1 MQDIVFYNIFCYDMN
16 WVDSVCPIRLGGA
29 FMIESQNIEWKES
42 WRDEYLKWICG
53 FANAQGGKIYIGT
66 NDDGTV
72 IGVQNSKKLME
83 DIPNKVRDVLGI
95 IVDVNLLAQDG
106 KEYIEICVSPNTYPV
121 NYRGEYHYRSGSTKQ
136 LLKGQALNQFLLK
149 KTGITWD
156 SVPIQDVAIRD
167 LRNDSFDI
175 FREQAVLSKRMD
187 KKDIDSSNEQLLDS
201 LNLLDHGMLKRAAVL
216 LFHHNP
222 EKLIP
227 GSYVKIG
234 YFETDSELR
243 YQDEIHGSLI
253 SQADRVVDLIFTKYL
268 KADISYQ
275 GVTRTETYPF
285 PKEAIREAVFNA
297 IAHKFYG
304 TLIPIQIRVY
314 ADKMIIAND
323 CVFPDDWT
331 IDDLM
336 GSHRSRPYNPLI
348 ANTFFRAGFIE
359 AWGRGIEKIKDS
371 CVEAGNPMPEYAV
384 KKEDIMVTFKSLI
397 TDTTQDTTQAV
408 TQGTTQVDVN
418 AIENSIPMR
427 ILKVIGDN
435 PTLSQSQ
442 IAEMLGEKHDTIKYH
457 MRKMRLS
464 GVIKR
469 VGSSQKGKWIIT

>member
-1 MQDIVFYNIFCYDMN
+1 
-16 WVDSVCPIRLGGA
+16 
-29 FMIESQNIEWKES
+29 
-42 WRDEYLKWICG
+42 
-53 FANAQGGKIYIGT
+53 
-66 NDDGTV
+66 
-72 IGVQNSKKLME
+72 ME

-121 NYRGEYHYRSGSTKQ
+121 NCRGEYHYRSGSTKQ
-136 LLKGQALNQFLLK
+136 LLKGQALNQFLLR

-201 LNLLDHGMLKRAAVL
+201 LNLLDQGMLKRAAVL

-222 EKLIP
+222 EKWIP
-227 GSYVKIG
+227 GTYVKIG

-243 YQDEIHGSLI
+243 YQDEIHGLLI
-253 SQADRVVDLIFTKYL
+253 SQADKIVDLIFTKYL
-268 KADISYQ
+268 KAEISYR
-275 GVTRTETYPF
+275 GVTRVETYPF

-314 ADKMIIAND
+314 ADKIIIAND

-331 IDDLM
+331 VDDLM

-371 CVEAGNPMPEYAV
+371 SAEAGNPMPEYAV

-408 TQGTTQVDVN
+408 TQGTTQTDIS
-418 AIENSIPMR
+418 AIGNSIPMR
-427 ILKVIGDN
+427 ILKVIKDN
-435 PTLSQSQ
+435 PRLSQSQ

-457 MRKMRLS
+457 MRKLRLS
-464 GVIKR
+464 EVIVR
-469 VGSSQKGKWIIT
+469 EGTSQNGKWTIVDNKN

>member
-1 MQDIVFYNIFCYDMN
+1 
-16 WVDSVCPIRLGGA
+16 
-29 FMIESQNIEWKES
+29 MIESQNIEWKES

-66 NDDGTV
+66 DDEGTV
-72 IGVQNSKKLME
+72 IGVPNSRKLME

-156 SVPIQDVAIRD
+156 SVPVQDVAIRD

-175 FREQAVLSKRMD
+175 FREQAILSKRMD
-187 KKDIDSSNEQLLDS
+187 KKDVDSSSEKLLDS
-201 LNLLDHGMLKRAAVL
+201 LNLLNYGMLKRAAVL

-222 EKLIP
+222 EKWIP

-275 GVTRTETYPF
+275 GVTRIETYPF

-304 TLIPIQIRVY
+304 TLIPIQIKVY
-314 ADKMIIAND
+314 DDKMIIAND

-331 IDDLM
+331 VDDLM

-348 ANTFFRAGFIE
+348 ANTFFRAGFI
-359 AWGRGIEKIKDS
+359 
-371 CVEAGNPMPEYAV
+371 
-384 KKEDIMVTFKSLI
+384 
-397 TDTTQDTTQAV
+397 
-408 TQGTTQVDVN
+408 
-418 AIENSIPMR
+418 
-427 ILKVIGDN
+427 
-435 PTLSQSQ
+435 
-442 IAEMLGEKHDTIKYH
+442 
-457 MRKMRLS
+457 
-464 GVIKR
+464 
-469 VGSSQKGKWIIT
+469 

>member
-1 MQDIVFYNIFCYDMN
+1 M
-16 WVDSVCPIRLGGA
+16 A
-29 FMIESQNIEWKES
+29 ESQNIEWKES

-72 IGVQNSKKLME
+72 IGIQDSKKLME
-83 DIPNKVRDVLGI
+83 DIPNKVRDILGI
-95 IVDVNLLAQDG
+95 IVDVNLLAEDE
-106 KEYIEICVSPNTYPV
+106 KEYIEICVSSNTYPV

-156 SVPIQDVAIRD
+156 SVPIQDVAVRD

-187 KKDIDSSNEQLLDS
+187 KKDVDSSNEQLLDS
-201 LNLLDHGMLKRAAVL
+201 LNLLDHGMLKKAAIL

-222 EKLIP
+222 EKWIP

-268 KADISYQ
+268 KAEISYQ
-275 GVTRTETYPF
+275 GVTRVETYPF

-314 ADKMIIAND
+314 ADKIMIAND

-331 IDDLM
+331 VDDLM

-359 AWGRGIEKIKDS
+359 AWDRGIEKIKDS
-371 CVEAGNPMPEYAV
+371 CAQAGNPMPEYAV
-384 KKEDIMVTFKSLI
+384 KKEDIMVTFKSLV
-397 TDTTQDTTQAV
+397 TDTTQNTTQAV
-408 TQGTTQVDVN
+408 TQGTTQVGFQY
-418 AIENSIPMR
+418 IENSIPMR
-427 ILKVIGDN
+427 IIKVIKDN
-435 PTLSQSQ
+435 PALSQSQ

-457 MRKMRLS
+457 MRKMRIS
-464 GVIKR
+464 GIIAR
-469 VGSSQKGKWIIT
+469 EGTSQKGKWIIVDNKN

>member
-1 MQDIVFYNIFCYDMN
+1 
-16 WVDSVCPIRLGGA
+16 
-29 FMIESQNIEWKES
+29 MIESQNIEWKES

-222 EKLIP
+222 EKWIP

>member
-1 MQDIVFYNIFCYDMN
+1 M
-16 WVDSVCPIRLGGA
+16 A
-29 FMIESQNIEWKES
+29 ESQNIEWKES

-72 IGVQNSKKLME
+72 IGIQDSKKLME
-83 DIPNKVRDVLGI
+83 DIPNKVRDILGI
-95 IVDVNLLAQDG
+95 IVDVNLLAEDE

-156 SVPIQDVAIRD
+156 SVPIQDVAVRD

-187 KKDIDSSNEQLLDS
+187 KKDVDSSNEQLLDS
-201 LNLLDHGMLKRAAVL
+201 LNLLDHGMLKKAAIL

-222 EKLIP
+222 EKWIP

-268 KADISYQ
+268 KAEISYQ
-275 GVTRTETYPF
+275 GVTRVETYPF

-314 ADKMIIAND
+314 ADKIMIAND

-331 IDDLM
+331 VDDLM

-371 CVEAGNPMPEYAV
+371 CAQAGNPMPEYAV
-384 KKEDIMVTFKSLI
+384 KKEDIMVTFKSLV
-397 TDTTQDTTQAV
+397 TDTTQ
-408 TQGTTQVDVN
+408 
-418 AIENSIPMR
+418 I
-427 ILKVIGDN
+427 KVIKDN
-435 PTLSQSQ
+435 PALSQSQ

-457 MRKMRLS
+457 MRKMRIS
-464 GVIKR
+464 GIIAR
-469 VGSSQKGKWIIT
+469 EGTSQKGKWIIVDNKN

>member
-1 MQDIVFYNIFCYDMN
+1 
-16 WVDSVCPIRLGGA
+16 
-29 FMIESQNIEWKES
+29 
-42 WRDEYLKWICG
+42 
-53 FANAQGGKIYIGT
+53 
-66 NDDGTV
+66 
-72 IGVQNSKKLME
+72 ME

-106 KEYIEICVSPNTYPV
+106 KEYIEIYVSPNTYPV
-121 NYRGEYHYRSGSTKQ
+121 NCRGEYHYRSGSTKQ
-136 LLKGQALNQFLLK
+136 LLKGQALNQFLLR

-201 LNLLDHGMLKRAAVL
+201 LNLLDQGMLKRAAVL

-222 EKLIP
+222 EKWIP
-227 GSYVKIG
+227 GTYVKIG

-253 SQADRVVDLIFTKYL
+253 SQADKIVDLIFTKYL
-268 KADISYQ
+268 KAEISYR
-275 GVTRTETYPF
+275 GVTRVETYPF

-314 ADKMIIAND
+314 ADKIIIAND

-331 IDDLM
+331 VDDLM

-371 CVEAGNPMPEYAV
+371 SAEAGNPMPEYAV

-408 TQGTTQVDVN
+408 TQGTTQTDIS
-418 AIENSIPMR
+418 AIGNSIPMR
-427 ILKVIGDN
+427 ILKVIKDN
-435 PTLSQSQ
+435 PRLSQSQ

-457 MRKMRLS
+457 MRKLRLS
-464 GVIKR
+464 EVIVR
-469 VGSSQKGKWIIT
+469 EGTSQNGKWTIVDNKN

>member
-1 MQDIVFYNIFCYDMN
+1 
-16 WVDSVCPIRLGGA
+16 
-29 FMIESQNIEWKES
+29 
-42 WRDEYLKWICG
+42 
-53 FANAQGGKIYIGT
+53 
-66 NDDGTV
+66 
-72 IGVQNSKKLME
+72 ME

-121 NYRGEYHYRSGSTKQ
+121 NCRGEYHYRSGSTKQ
-136 LLKGQALNQFLLK
+136 LLKGQALNQFLLR

-201 LNLLDHGMLKRAAVL
+201 LNLLDQGMLKRAAVL

-222 EKLIP
+222 EKWIP
-227 GSYVKIG
+227 GTYVKIG

-253 SQADRVVDLIFTKYL
+253 SQADKIVDLIFTKYL
-268 KADISYQ
+268 KAEISYR
-275 GVTRTETYPF
+275 GVTRVETYPF

-314 ADKMIIAND
+314 ADKIIIAND

-331 IDDLM
+331 VDDLM

-371 CVEAGNPMPEYAV
+371 SAEAGNPMPEYAV

-408 TQGTTQVDVN
+408 TQGTTQTDIS
-418 AIENSIPMR
+418 AIGNSIPMR
-427 ILKVIGDN
+427 ILKVIKDN
-435 PTLSQSQ
+435 PRLSQSQ

-457 MRKMRLS
+457 MRKLRLS
-464 GVIKR
+464 EVIVR
-469 VGSSQKGKWIIT
+469 EGTSQNGKWTIVDNKN

>member
-1 MQDIVFYNIFCYDMN
+1 MVEN
-16 WVDSVCPIRLGGA
+16 
-29 FMIESQNIEWKES
+29 QNIEWKES

-53 FANAQGGKIYIGT
+53 FANAQGGKIYIDT

-72 IGVQNSKKLME
+72 IGAQNSRKLME

-95 IVDVNLLAQDG
+95 MVDVNLLEEDG

-121 NYRGEYHYRSGSTKQ
+121 NYKGEYHYRSGSTKQ

-156 SVPIQDVAIRD
+156 SVPIQDVAIKD

-175 FREQAVLSKRMD
+175 FREQAVFSKRMD
-187 KKDIDSSNEQLLDS
+187 KKDINSSNGQLLDS

-222 EKLIP
+222 EKWIP
-227 GSYVKIG
+227 GCYVKIG

-243 YQDEIHGSLI
+243 YQDEIHGSLL
-253 SQADRVVDLIFTKYL
+253 SQADKIVDLIFTKYL
-268 KADISYQ
+268 KAEISYR
-275 GVTRTETYPF
+275 GVTRIETYPF

-314 ADKMIIAND
+314 IDKIIIAND

-331 IDDLM
+331 VDDLM

-371 CVEAGNPMPEYAV
+371 CVEAGNPMPEYVV
-384 KKEDIMVTFKSLI
+384 KKEDIMVTFKSLK
-397 TDTTQDTTQAV
+397 TNTTQGATQGVTQADIN
-408 TQGTTQVDVN
+408 T
-418 AIENSIPMR
+418 IENAIPMR
-427 ILKVIGDN
+427 ILKVIKNN

-442 IAEMLGEKHDTIKYH
+442 IAEMLGEKRDTIKYH
-457 MRKMRLS
+457 IRKMRLS
-464 GVIKR
+464 GIIAR
-469 VGSSQKGKWIIT
+469 EGTSQNGKWIIK

>member
-1 MQDIVFYNIFCYDMN
+1 M
-16 WVDSVCPIRLGGA
+16 A
-29 FMIESQNIEWKES
+29 ESQNIEWKES

-72 IGVQNSKKLME
+72 IGIQDSKKLME
-83 DIPNKVRDVLGI
+83 DIPNKVRDILGI
-95 IVDVNLLAQDG
+95 IVDVNLLSEDG

-156 SVPIQDVAIRD
+156 SVPIQDVAVRD

-187 KKDIDSSNEQLLDS
+187 KKDVDSSNEQLLDS
-201 LNLLDHGMLKRAAVL
+201 LNLLDHGMLKKAAIL

-222 EKLIP
+222 EKWIP

-268 KADISYQ
+268 KAEISYQ
-275 GVTRTETYPF
+275 GVTRVETYPF

-314 ADKMIIAND
+314 ADKIMIAND

-331 IDDLM
+331 VDDLM

-371 CVEAGNPMPEYAV
+371 CAQAGNPMPEYAV
-384 KKEDIMVTFKSLI
+384 KKEDIMVTFKSLV
-397 TDTTQDTTQAV
+397 TDTTQNTTQAV
-408 TQGTTQVDVN
+408 TQGTTQVGFQY
-418 AIENSIPMR
+418 IENSIPMR
-427 ILKVIGDN
+427 IIKVIKDN
-435 PTLSQSQ
+435 PALSQSQ

-457 MRKMRLS
+457 MRKMRIS
-464 GVIKR
+464 GIIAR
-469 VGSSQKGKWIIT
+469 EGTSQKGKWIIVDNKN